1 MTTLADSFNL
11 VVETEYVEEL
21 SVPTQH
27 RYFFT
32 YTITLT
38 NPLGQ
43 PVSLTA
49 IKLLLT
55 SSDGEVIELNNPFGD
70 ENNVIQTQ
78 NDFCYGNDIITA
90 SPLSIVQGQF
100 ELKLNATESIVI
112 NIDPFRL
119 VTPNLL
125 H

>member
-1 MTTLADSFNL
+1 MITLADSFSL
-11 VVETEYVEEL
+11 EVETEYVEEL

-32 YTITLT
+32 YNITLT

-70 ENNVIQTQ
+70 ENNVIQSQ
-78 NDFCYGNDIITA
+78 DYFCYGNDIITA
-90 SPLSIVQGQF
+90 SPLSIVQGQI
-100 ELKLNATESIVI
+100 ELKLNASESIII

-119 VTPNLL
+119 STPNLL